1 MGKGIIFVGS
11 GNLNRNKDQQSMY
24 QYGYRNQRQKD
35 SRTLFYKELCLESR
49 TCPGEKGR
57 NKKIKQ
63 LRLKYIENA
72 CSEKTMERLFIA
84 YSECFKNKMKS

>member
-35 SRTLFYKELCLESR
+35 SRTLFTKNYVWKVELVLVKKEE
-49 TCPGEKGR
+49 
-57 NKKIKQ
+57 IK
-63 LRLKYIENA
+63 R
-72 CSEKTMERLFIA
+72 
-84 YSECFKNKMKS
+84 

>member
-35 SRTLFYKELCLESR
+35 SRTLFYGVHHATVQKR
-49 TCPGEKGR
+49 TIG
-57 NKKIKQ
+57 
-63 LRLKYIENA
+63 
-72 CSEKTMERLFIA
+72 
-84 YSECFKNKMKS
+84 